1 MKRQSFVLSAI
12 ILALGGFFAKAI
24 GALYKIPLTN
34 ILGSGG
40 MGLYYLIFPI
50 YSLIIT
56 ICSSGLSVSLATNV
70 ARCRKVRNR
79 YNEQKL
85 LRVALVLGFAISV
98 VFATII
104 ITISKPLAYAQGNIN
119 AYKGY
124 IAIAPAIIISTLIA
138 VLRGYFQGVE
148 NMVPTTISLIIEQI
162 VKLSVGLIL
171 AHQLCQY
178 GIQYAVLGAVVGV
191 TISEVVALII
201 ISINFFTYKGQLYY
215 NYRNLNYKSRQKLK
229 VLPILKCNNKYSLAR
244 NNNSKLYKCS
254 SLAVRYTTKKALKIL
269 LSISLPSMLS
279 SIIIPI
285 STMLDSLMII
295 NILSNSGYSSL
306 VSTSL
311 YGLWGGIVQT
321 LLSLPTIIVSAIA
334 TSLVPSLSGL
344 VAQNDTNE
352 IKKKVAFFIKL
363 TWVLSLL
370 MFVIVFVFAE
380 DILMFL
386 YGDGLSNSVIDELYY
401 ATKMLKIS
409 SVSIVYYAFLQTFTS
424 IMQSIGKSFI
434 PVIALGCGII
444 IRTILITVLVGNANI
459 NIFGAII
466 ANIVFL
472 IIATILMAFALKY
485 YIDIKYNFYNHLIKP
500 IIVSAILLVG
510 MIIVKWGLKGIINY
524 FFAMIIS
531 AIIGV
536 VIFVIWV
543 YFSKIFTPKEKSA
556 FNLRKKTI
564 SRNK

>member
-215 NYRNLNYKSRQKLK
+215 NYRNLNYKSRQKPK

-380 DILMFL
+380 DILIFL
-386 YGDGLSNSVIDELYY
+386 YGDGLSNSVIDELFY

-543 YFSKIFTPKEKSA
+543 YFSKIFTPKEKNA